1 MRTSLNVP
9 GEVLD
14 SFDETWTAEGLESRS
29 RAVREAMT
37 EYIERHTELEGI
49 DGDAVAAVA
58 FDYEHTLVI
67 GNYIPFN
74 TSSRTL
80 SGRLTTSTMESGVWR
95 PSTVRVLPIGSV
107 GSSIGSGIS
116 TPLAVPTC
124 CSSSRWSSGGRERFE
139 GFEFHD
145 IGEYDSRSVR
155 RDRRSP
161 VFREYMYLSPRI
173 DDDPVILASG
183 TVRTTGRGHER

>member
-67 GNYIPFN
+67 GELHTVQHEFEDVI
-74 TSSRTL
+74 
-80 SGRLTTSTMESGVWR
+80 GTTHH
-95 PSTVRVLPIGSV
+95 L
-107 GSSIGSGIS
+107 
-116 TPLAVPTC
+116 
-124 CSSSRWSSGGRERFE
+124 
-139 GFEFHD
+139 HH
-145 IGEYDSRSVR
+145 GE
-155 RDRRSP
+155 
-161 VFREYMYLSPRI
+161 
-173 DDDPVILASG
+173 
-183 TVRTTGRGHER
+183 